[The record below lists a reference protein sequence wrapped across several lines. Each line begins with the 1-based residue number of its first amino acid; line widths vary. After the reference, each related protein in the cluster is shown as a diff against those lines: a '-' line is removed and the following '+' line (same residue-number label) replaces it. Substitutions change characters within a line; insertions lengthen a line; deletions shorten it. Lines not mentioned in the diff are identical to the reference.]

1 MEKDSDDGR
10 FKERGNFADTSL
22 SRCTSPVF
30 LFFFSFFFIFRKSNV
45 KDFGRVLLYS
55 LSWHIGYRAF

>member
-1 MEKDSDDGR
+1 MEKDSNDGR

-30 LFFFSFFFIFRKSNV
+30 LFFFSFFFRKSNV